1 MKNVVKTPIN
11 AIIGFIN
18 GMISGIAGGI
28 NGVISAL
35 NKLKIDVPEWVT
47 KEFGIKDFGFNIS
60 TVSAPQIPLLAKG
73 GTALEAGAA
82 IVGEAGAELINLP
95 KGASV
100 TPLTGNNDP
109 LGYNKLASKLDVMIE
124 ILAAIY
130 EKEGVL
136 NIGETQFVS
145 YINKSLGA
153 LL

>member
-1 MKNVVKTPIN
+1 MINAVKTPVN
-11 AIIGFIN
+11 AIIGVIN
-18 GMISGIAGGI
+18 GMISGVTSGI
-28 NGVISAL
+28 NSVINTL
-35 NKLKIDVPEWVT
+35 NKLQIDVPDWVT
-47 KEFGIKDFGFNIS
+47 EATGMSSFGFNIS
-60 TVSAPQIPLLAKG
+60 TVSAPQIPYLAKG
-73 GTALEAGAA
+73 GTAIEGGSA

-109 LGYNKLASKLDVMIE
+109 LGYNKLASKLDIMIE
-124 ILAAIY
+124 LLSAIY

-136 NIGETQFVS
+136 NIGETQFVN